1 VIDQLR
7 TAVMLALM
15 TGIAAGCSQRTE
27 KSSALQV
34 VQISGRSAIAN
45 APLFIADEEGFFA
58 REGIKLEFV
67 TLSTDLTQNIPA
79 LEQEKV
85 DAIAA
90 QLNIGFFNAVAKGAR
105 SRIVVDRGHVDPR
118 SCDFTGIVGRGSLFT
133 SDDPPAAQLRGR
145 RFALNQAGASGYLLA
160 RYLSSKGMA
169 NADVQLVTLPDNV
182 QLQALQRGSI
192 DAEFAT
198 EPRLTPSLRGNRL
211 IASGNKYTPGLQYSF
226 IVFGP
231 SLLVTHRDLG
241 QRFVNAYLRGVRQ
254 YNQGKIPRNLD
265 IISRRV
271 QLNADT
277 VRALCW
283 ASIRSDGSLDTPSLL
298 DFQKWGVEQ
307 GYQIRTLSDSEF
319 IDSELARKAAG
330 ELNKERKEIR

>member
-1 VIDQLR
+1 
-7 TAVMLALM
+7 MLGLL
-15 TGIAAGCSQRTE
+15 TGLAAGCSQRTE
-27 KSSALQV
+27 KGSALQV
-34 VQISGRSAIAN
+34 VHISGRTAIAN

-67 TLSTDLTQNIPA
+67 TLSTNSTQNIPA

-90 QLNIGFFNAVAKGAR
+90 QLNVGFFNAVAKGAR
-105 SRIVVDRGHVDPR
+105 SRNVVDRGHVDPR
-118 SCDFTGIVGRGSLFT
+118 SCDFTGIIGRGSLFT
-133 SDDPPAAQLRGR
+133 SDDPPADQLRGR
-145 RFALNQAGASGYLLA
+145 RFAVNPVGASGYLLA
-160 RYLSSKGMA
+160 RYLSSKGMT
-169 NADVQLVTLPDNV
+169 NSDVTFVTLPDNV

-198 EPRLTPSLRGNRL
+198 EPLLTPSLRGNHL
-211 IASGNKYTPGLQYSF
+211 IAPGNKYTPGLQYSF

-241 QRFVNAYLRGVRQ
+241 QRFINAYLRGVRQ
-254 YNQGKIPRNLD
+254 YNQGKTSRNLD

-271 QLNADT
+271 RLNADT
-277 VRALCW
+277 ARSLCW
-283 ASIRSDGSLDTPSLL
+283 APIRNDGALDTPSLQE
-298 DFQKWGVEQ
+298 FQKWGVQQ

-319 IDSELARKAAG
+319 IDSEFARKATD
-330 ELNKERKEIR
+330 ELDKQRK

>member
-1 VIDQLR
+1 MIDQLR
-7 TAVMLALM
+7 SAVMLALL
-15 TGIAAGCSQRTE
+15 TGIAAGYSQRTE
-27 KSSALQV
+27 KASALQV
-34 VQISGRSAIAN
+34 VQISGRTAIAN

-67 TLSTDLTQNIPA
+67 TLSSDLTQNIPA

-90 QLNIGFFNAVAKGAR
+90 QLNVGFFNAVSKGAR

-118 SCDFTGIVGRGSLFT
+118 SCNFTGIIGRGSLFG
-133 SDDPPAAQLRGR
+133 SDNPPAAQLRGR
-145 RFALNQAGASGYLLA
+145 RFAANMVGASGYLLA
-160 RYLSSKGMA
+160 RYLSSKGMT
-169 NADVQLVTLPDNV
+169 NADVRFVTLPDNV

-192 DAEFAT
+192 DAVFAT
-198 EPRLTPSLRGNRL
+198 EPRLTPSLRGNHL
-211 IASGNKYTPGLQYSF
+211 LAPGNKYTPGLQYSF

-241 QRFVNAYLRGVRQ
+241 QRFINAYLRGVRQ
-254 YNQGKIPRNLD
+254 YNQGKTPRNLD

-277 VRALCW
+277 LRSLCW
-283 ASIRSDGSLDTPSLL
+283 APIRNDGSLDTASLL
-298 DFQKWGVEQ
+298 EFQKWGVEQ
-307 GYQIRTLSDSEF
+307 GYQLRTLTESEVTVSDF
-319 IDSELARKAAG
+319 ARKAAAT
-330 ELNKERKEIR
+330 LDTARN